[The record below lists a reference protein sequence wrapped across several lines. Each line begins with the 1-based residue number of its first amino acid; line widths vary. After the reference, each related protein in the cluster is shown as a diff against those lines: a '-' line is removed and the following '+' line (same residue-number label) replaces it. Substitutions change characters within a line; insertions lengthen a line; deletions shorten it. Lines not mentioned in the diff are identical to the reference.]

1 MPHTF
6 DDAALAGVLGHMNDD
21 HTDDNL
27 LIARAFSPLPDV
39 ISSTMTTF
47 DGAAGQ
53 WHVITADGAE
63 DVIRVPWPG
72 GEITE
77 RREVRREIV
86 ALYDAACARLGV
98 EPGGQQSRQQML
110 DDGMRLSHSSRH
122 PFPERKRF
130 DTPPFH
136 QRKPST
142 RPVRPLPAAL

>member
-6 DDAALAGVLGHMNDD
+6 DDAALTGVLGHMNDD
-21 HTDDNL
+21 HADDNL

-39 ISSTMTTF
+39 ISSEMVTF

-53 WHVITADGAE
+53 WRIITADGAE

-86 ALYDAACARLGV
+86 ALYDEACARLGV
-98 EPGGQQSRQQML
+98 TPRPHAKNPASARL
-110 DDGMRLSHSSRH
+110 DPRGRTQIVITGNLQVS
-122 PFPERKRF
+122 
-130 DTPPFH
+130 
-136 QRKPST
+136 
-142 RPVRPLPAAL
+142 